1 MSKINSI
8 EISDFRVYQDKQ
20 VFDFVYKGI
29 LSNLIVI
36 YAPNGYGK
44 TSFFDAVEWGLSG
57 KIKRFE
63 KDLLHDEITG
73 NNFAKGDQ
81 ILLTNRKSFLAGK
94 KGVIKI
100 LAADGKFLRREVVL
114 RKISKQSEKF
124 DYKHNLLT
132 GDYNQKIIGRISNT
146 NILTQDQIDAFLRY
160 TSPEDRFK
168 ALSEFWPEGREATLT
183 YKYLNGYIRVIENDM
198 AMNNNRIGEIRKA
211 VKAYLN
217 TDQHISRINESIGW
231 LKENSVLDFGLE
243 PVTAPVDQ
251 AVYES
256 LNEAAASY
264 LKNGER
270 LLDSNQTLRNRLNSL
285 IEQHPV
291 YTKAIEDLAKAKAG
305 LRKLEGLER
314 LYVDLRNVTKS
325 YTDRN
330 NTLLDR
336 QSDLTAYINLVGL
349 MDNYSATRRNINE
362 QETQVR
368 ALLEQN
374 NQDLEKL
381 PVHRR
386 FLAALNKSYDELK
399 VKITALQ
406 DTISTLSEN
415 YDLFTY
421 WNREKERDQAV
432 LKGIEAQIAEKEQL
446 IGRTQERRRY
456 LAALTQT
463 DDGRDF
469 NEADRLALQETLQ
482 NQASLTTTLNEVN
495 TLLQQQQE
503 AAKRSGSLDENLDR
517 IITWGEEYVTA
528 LDADHCPLCK
538 TEFSS
543 VSELLAQIR
552 AEKVSVLKV
561 TQQQESITALTER
574 RNTLTEQLK
583 GLRETMNSYV
593 AAEMTAANQLSQ
605 ARQAEK
611 DLLTGQRMDL
621 VQSVRHAG
629 DQAQQLFNAISV
641 HLRLDQ
647 DITEQG
653 PEEIKATL
661 QADLE
666 DLQIK
671 NAKFEKL
678 IAFKTE
684 LFQGLENVIAARKNQ
699 VVTLQNS
706 VARLQAD
713 QNYINANRLL
723 TQLKVTPKE
732 MDKQLLTHRLDTLR
746 SEVQEMEKEVAG
758 QRSRR
763 DKLQIEIARHELK
776 WRDEE
781 IAGKKLELE
790 RLIKSCNELIAQ
802 FEDTY
807 YNTIQAEAISLPII
821 LEAQKTLEERTSKLN
836 AEIKRLQDFSIE
848 IELINENIKK
858 ANLEKELDEINAK
871 LPKLESARMQLA
883 DARKLAEGYIDSQ
896 VDSYFNKNVINQIYS
911 RIEPHPELNHVDF
924 IPKIS
929 HNGASLSVRASG
941 FGDDLNPVL
950 FLSAGQLNVLSLS
963 IFLAKAFES
972 GSDVLSTIFMDDP
985 VQNLS
990 DINILSFL
998 DLIRSMVTTY
1008 NKQLVIS
1015 THDEH
1020 FYKLIQHKLPAAD
1033 FNASYIELADFGRIK
1048 TDLTN

>member
-1 MSKINSI
+1 M
-8 EISDFRVYQDKQ
+8 
-20 VFDFVYKGI
+20 
-29 LSNLIVI
+29 
-36 YAPNGYGK
+36 
-44 TSFFDAVEWGLSG
+44 
-57 KIKRFE
+57 
-63 KDLLHDEITG
+63 
-73 NNFAKGDQ
+73 
-81 ILLTNRKSFLAGK
+81 
-94 KGVIKI
+94 
-100 LAADGKFLRREVVL
+100 
-114 RKISKQSEKF
+114 
-124 DYKHNLLT
+124 
-132 GDYNQKIIGRISNT
+132 
-146 NILTQDQIDAFLRY
+146 
-160 TSPEDRFK
+160 
-168 ALSEFWPEGREATLT
+168 
-183 YKYLNGYIRVIENDM
+183 
-198 AMNNNRIGEIRKA
+198 
-211 VKAYLN
+211 
-217 TDQHISRINESIGW
+217 
-231 LKENSVLDFGLE
+231 
-243 PVTAPVDQ
+243 
-251 AVYES
+251 
-256 LNEAAASY
+256 
-264 LKNGER
+264 
-270 LLDSNQTLRNRLNSL
+270 
-285 IEQHPV
+285 
-291 YTKAIEDLAKAKAG
+291 
-305 LRKLEGLER
+305 
-314 LYVDLRNVTKS
+314 
-325 YTDRN
+325 
-330 NTLLDR
+330 
-336 QSDLTAYINLVGL
+336 
-349 MDNYSATRRNINE
+349 
-362 QETQVR
+362 
-368 ALLEQN
+368 
-374 NQDLEKL
+374 
-381 PVHRR
+381 
-386 FLAALNKSYDELK
+386 
-399 VKITALQ
+399 
-406 DTISTLSEN
+406 
-415 YDLFTY
+415 
-421 WNREKERDQAV
+421 
-432 LKGIEAQIAEKEQL
+432 
-446 IGRTQERRRY
+446 
-456 LAALTQT
+456 
-463 DDGRDF
+463 
-469 NEADRLALQETLQ
+469 
-482 NQASLTTTLNEVN
+482 
-495 TLLQQQQE
+495 
-503 AAKRSGSLDENLDR
+503 
-517 IITWGEEYVTA
+517 
-528 LDADHCPLCK
+528 
-538 TEFSS
+538 
-543 VSELLAQIR
+543 
-552 AEKVSVLKV
+552 
-561 TQQQESITALTER
+561 
-574 RNTLTEQLK
+574 
-583 GLRETMNSYV
+583 
-593 AAEMTAANQLSQ
+593 
-605 ARQAEK
+605 
-611 DLLTGQRMDL
+611 
-621 VQSVRHAG
+621 
-629 DQAQQLFNAISV
+629 
-641 HLRLDQ
+641 
-647 DITEQG
+647 
-653 PEEIKATL
+653 
-661 QADLE
+661 
-666 DLQIK
+666 QIK